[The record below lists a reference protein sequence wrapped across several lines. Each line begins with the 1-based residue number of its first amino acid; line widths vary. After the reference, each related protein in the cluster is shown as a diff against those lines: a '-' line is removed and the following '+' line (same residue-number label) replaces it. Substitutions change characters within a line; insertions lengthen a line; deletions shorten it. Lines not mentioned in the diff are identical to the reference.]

1 MSEDGDEDAAM
12 REKREML
19 EKIKDA
25 ANGPEHAK
33 RRIEALDKMV
43 NALKSRRRACGE
55 RQALALWREARHCA
69 VCVRSF

>member
-1 MSEDGDEDAAM
+1 MDDGDEDAEM

-43 NALKSRRRACGE
+43 NALKTRRRNCGDRQVLE
-55 RQALALWREARHCA
+55 RPQAVTARKVA
-69 VCVRSF
+69 TRIE